1 MLELVRSAPQSGSLT
16 ALPLTPQPHPPR
28 ERSGGSLDLATS
40 WRLGSCFV
48 PLVPRSRCSP
58 RPLLDQSTIP
68 YCIFY
73 SSAPTDG
80 LMFSRASQIARH
92 LSRPLPNLAHSSA
105 ATLRGTMSSGP
116 AAAAATAAQRASSK
130 IHTAACLIIGD
141 EVLGGKA
148 CYFMLDR
155 QYLCGTHKLAETRA
169 DHCAAACRLRM

>member
-1 MLELVRSAPQSGSLT
+1 MGVNVGACEKCPAVWQPHCLALDPSAPPSKREKWWITG
-16 ALPLTPQPHPPR
+16 PR
-28 ERSGGSLDLATS
+28 DQLAPGLVLCS
-40 WRLGSCFV
+40 PS
-48 PLVPRSRCSP
+48 VPRSRCSP

-148 CYFMLDR
+148 CYFMPDR
-155 QYLCGTHKLAETRA
+155 QCLCGTHKLAETRA
-169 DHCAAACRLRM
+169 DHCCCCM